1 MSFFQNREIL
11 SILEKT
17 QKALTSTS
25 GKTAA
30 IFSGSS
36 LRMGLVVV
44 GCHSVTA
51 LHHTA
56 RAVRL
61 SYHGS
66 RIIHSRIANADIQA
80 FRIEIRKNGGAK
92 LWFLLILEKLM
103 AFGTIPS
110 YFDRRS
116 NKDAS
121 LQF

>member
-1 MSFFQNREIL
+1 MSFFQNCDFL

-56 RAVRL
+56 QAVGL

-66 RIIHSRIANADIQA
+66 RIIHSRIGNGDIHA
-80 FRIEIRKNGGAK
+80 IV
-92 LWFLLILEKLM
+92 LI
-103 AFGTIPS
+103 P
-110 YFDRRS
+110 
-116 NKDAS
+116 
-121 LQF
+121 